1 MLKMSGILAGTF
13 ATIVTLPIFAMI
25 AFFYIAK
32 LVTRNSK
39 KSFHLAIDAST
50 LFFIL
55 AVHFIMIIIWDT
67 SFLSVILTVLL
78 LIATVMV
85 LTHYKIKEEIH
96 FRRLFK
102 GFWRLNFLLFFLA
115 YFSLL
120 TFGIVKR
127 IFETF
132 T

>member
-1 MLKMSGILAGTF
+1 MSGILAGTF

-32 LVTRNSK
+32 LVTRNNK

-85 LTHYKIKEEIH
+85 LTHYKIKEEID
-96 FRRLFK
+96 FKRVFK
-102 GFWRLNFLLFFLA
+102 GFWRVNFLLFFLA
-115 YFSLL
+115 YFCLL
-120 TFGIVKR
+120 TFGIIKR
-127 IFETF
+127 VFETF
-132 T
+132 A